1 MCGISHLVLVCL
13 ECLGLVCC
21 EHGACLCKQGVLTW
35 SFYHGFI
42 FFSCSS
48 YSTERIQELLQEGGE
63 VKRRRERF
71 QRQASMLSRLTRQLN
86 FQEARASGFGDSGGH
101 SGSLSN
107 MAQSE
112 DWRVAFEEAGSPSSS
127 RSSNSP
133 AQSFRGARGG
143 VRGASPM
150 RRESPIRGASVMNGQ
165 AYSATQYYNNDSEE
179 NGDIGS
185 RRTPSRGPPPPPP
198 PSGARV

>member
-1 MCGISHLVLVCL
+1 MLISEKKVILQLQSLHWALPKSNKV
-13 ECLGLVCC
+13 
-21 EHGACLCKQGVLTW
+21 GV
-35 SFYHGFI
+35 
-42 FFSCSS
+42 
-48 YSTERIQELLQEGGE
+48 
-63 VKRRRERF
+63 V
-71 QRQASMLSRLTRQLN
+71 
-86 FQEARASGFGDSGGH
+86 SGGH
-101 SGSLSN
+101 SGSSSN

-165 AYSATQYYNNDSEE
+165 AYSTTQYYNNNSEE

-185 RRTPSRGPPPPPP
+185 RRTPSRGPPPPPL
-198 PSGARV
+198 PSGARVY

>member
-1 MCGISHLVLVCL
+1 MDESVLHQKCRVGRCRSFCFVQEPGCIIFVLGAFLPCVAFSHLVLVCL

-86 FQEARASGFGDSGGH
+86 FQEARASGFGDSGETLLGSKSFASLFF
-101 SGSLSN
+101 SGVKLLSLK
-107 MAQSE
+107 
-112 DWRVAFEEAGSPSSS
+112 
-127 RSSNSP
+127 
-133 AQSFRGARGG
+133 
-143 VRGASPM
+143 
-150 RRESPIRGASVMNGQ
+150 RRC
-165 AYSATQYYNNDSEE
+165 
-179 NGDIGS
+179 
-185 RRTPSRGPPPPPP
+185 
-198 PSGARV
+198 

>member
-86 FQEARASGFGDSGGH
+86 FQEARASGFGDSGETLL
-101 SGSLSN
+101 GSKSFASLFFNVVKLLSLK
-107 MAQSE
+107 
-112 DWRVAFEEAGSPSSS
+112 
-127 RSSNSP
+127 
-133 AQSFRGARGG
+133 
-143 VRGASPM
+143 
-150 RRESPIRGASVMNGQ
+150 RRC
-165 AYSATQYYNNDSEE
+165 
-179 NGDIGS
+179 
-185 RRTPSRGPPPPPP
+185 
-198 PSGARV
+198 